1 MSIGILE
8 LDTFNNIP
16 CIIENYF
23 LNIPQ
28 NVLDIKRNESTWT
41 IREHMVHLLGVQE
54 MLLGRMIKIINE
66 SSPKIEPFFPDKENK
81 NDDSKY
87 KNLSILFEEY
97 KNYRTQQINLIK
109 TLDDITLDRSADH
122 KEYINYTIRLMVN
135 HMIYHE
141 YWHMYR
147 IEEIWL
153 TKEEYFQ

>member
-1 MSIGILE
+1 MSIGNLE
-8 LDTFNNIP
+8 LDTFSNIP

-28 NVLDIKRNESTWT
+28 KVLDIKRNESTWT
-41 IREHMVHLLGVQE
+41 IREHLVHLLGVQE
-54 MLLGRMIKIINE
+54 MLLGRMIKIIIE

-81 NDDSKY
+81 NDDNKY
-87 KNLSILFEEY
+87 KNLSVLFEEY
-97 KNYRTQQINLIK
+97 KLFRTQQINHLNFLDDT
-109 TLDDITLDRSADH
+109 TLDKSADH
-122 KEYINYTIRLMVN
+122 KEYINYSIRLMVN

-153 TKEEYFQ
+153 TKEEYFL